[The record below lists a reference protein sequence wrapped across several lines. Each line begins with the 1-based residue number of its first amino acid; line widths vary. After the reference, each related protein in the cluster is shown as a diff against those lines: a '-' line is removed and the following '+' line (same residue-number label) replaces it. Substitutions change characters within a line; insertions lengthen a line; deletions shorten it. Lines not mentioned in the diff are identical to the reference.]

1 MLFKKT
7 SLFGQAASCEI
18 PLDWTDVSTLRTVPS
33 HQEVYVDSSE
43 VPGLQDSSVII
54 EILEREKIDDDQ
66 TAGTFFFTDLAKAD
80 EAVSFSIDAPRSCVL
95 PSVSFLGTS
104 ASRVYIEGVQV
115 KGKGSDSCS
124 AKPVAVFMTV
134 LRAKDY
140 DTDILVTTHGAV
152 DEFGSDYI
160 RQVHKK
166 ISESLVFIDPTL
178 FG

>member
-7 SLFGQAASCEI
+7 SLFGQAASCEV

-43 VPGLQDSSVII
+43 QDSSVII
-54 EILEREKIDDDQ
+54 EILEREKIDDQ

-115 KGKGSDSCS
+115 KGKGSDNRS

-140 DTDILVTTHGAV
+140 DADILVTTHGAV
-152 DEFGSDYI
+152 DEFGSDCI